1 MAGLMLTGLR
11 WHHSARTFDGCARV
25 RAHGRTRFCQRA
37 QRCRLPRWAHP
48 HGVVVLPPGG
58 ETGHFPFIGVVL
70 SPHALMLRSA
80 SRLTTDNQQRLD
92 LLDVLPAY
100 AIGSATMF
108 WAIQRLAAFL
118 GLEKRVLR
126 QVLYQNCALPEAI
139 RKISPRTQ
147 PFDARTLLFL
157 GVESSCD

>member
-1 MAGLMLTGLR
+1 MPAGLG
-11 WHHSARTFDGCARV
+11 WHHSACTLAAYTHVRIHAGTRLRRRT
-25 RAHGRTRFCQRA
+25 
-37 QRCRLPRWAHP
+37 QRCRIPRWAHP
-48 HGVVVLPPGG
+48 HGVVVLQPGD

-70 SPHALMLRSA
+70 SPIALMLRSA

-100 AIGSATMF
+100 AIGGATMF
-108 WAIQRLAAFL
+108 RAIQRLAAFL
-118 GLEKRVLR
+118 GLDKRVLR

-157 GVESSCD
+157 GVESFCD